1 MLDFYFE
8 EEEEDATFSILST
21 EVRIMCDVC
30 NNQEALIFQDEGNF
44 CLNCWQDR
52 TEPHIT

>member
-1 MLDFYFE
+1 MLEFYF